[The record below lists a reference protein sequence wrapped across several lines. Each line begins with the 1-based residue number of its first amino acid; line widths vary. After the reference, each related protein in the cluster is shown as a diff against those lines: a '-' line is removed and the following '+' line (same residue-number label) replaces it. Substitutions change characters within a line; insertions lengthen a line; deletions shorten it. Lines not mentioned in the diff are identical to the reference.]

1 MSISTGL
8 YPTLDL
14 WNVNKIT
21 ITIYNTDR
29 LTPYKQFLPDK
40 KLSTGDISDIGMF
53 SVSTGSAGGARPMSS
68 LSAAVTS
75 TG

>member
-21 ITIYNTDR
+21 ITITMCGEEKWQD
-29 LTPYKQFLPDK
+29 PK
-40 KLSTGDISDIGMF
+40 
-53 SVSTGSAGGARPMSS
+53 
-68 LSAAVTS
+68 
-75 TG
+75 

>member
-21 ITIYNTDR
+21 ITITIACMPKVPERN
-29 LTPYKQFLPDK
+29 
-40 KLSTGDISDIGMF
+40 
-53 SVSTGSAGGARPMSS
+53 SASAMSQICACNS
-68 LSAAVTS
+68 HSFTRWQVVVI
-75 TG
+75 